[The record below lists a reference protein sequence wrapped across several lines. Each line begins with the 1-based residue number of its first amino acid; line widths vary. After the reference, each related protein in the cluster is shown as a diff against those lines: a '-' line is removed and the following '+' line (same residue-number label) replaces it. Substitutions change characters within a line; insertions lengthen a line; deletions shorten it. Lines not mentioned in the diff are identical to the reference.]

1 MLRVYNSLER
11 ELQDFKPLHEGLVGI
26 YVCGPTVYGHSH
38 IGHAKSYVSFD
49 VIVRYLRHRF
59 PDHRVRYVQNIT
71 DVGHLTD
78 NADMGEDK
86 VAAKARE
93 LGLQPMEVADTFTR
107 SYFED
112 MDALNVLR
120 PDISPRA
127 TGHIPQQIELVQKLI
142 ERGHA
147 YEAEGN
153 VYFDVESFAGYGKL
167 SGRNLDEMMEA
178 VRIEARTEKRHPAD
192 FAVWIK
198 AEPGH
203 LMRWN
208 SPWGEGFPGWHLECS
223 AMSMKYLGETV
234 DIHGGGIEN
243 SFPHHEDEIAQSEAA
258 TGKPFVR
265 YWLHNNMVT
274 VNGQKMGKSLGNF
287 ITLKDAFAGEP
298 PLGKPVRPM
307 VLRYFVLTS
316 HYRSPLDFSVEALD
330 AAEKGLERIENT
342 VGRVRRALRQTAAQ
356 MPDSEAAVRERPAQP
371 LLFDEPLSAHPAGS
385 QAAVPDQVRKL
396 ITDTRAQF
404 LAEMDNDFNTA
415 GAIGVLSTFTRDVN
429 RLLDEDKALPA
440 QAFVA
445 LNGLY
450 EDLGGRVLGI
460 VRIHTDAIQASADG
474 AIQEQVTGEATGTVQ
489 VTAAG
494 GGILRRGASIDR
506 QLIETLL
513 AVRADLRKARQYEL
527 ADSIRE
533 RLAKLGI
540 EVQDGADGARWQ
552 FK

>member
-49 VIVRYLRHRF
+49 VIVRYLRHLG
-59 PDHRVRYVQNIT
+59 HRVRYVQNIT

-93 LGLQPMEVADTFTR
+93 LGLQPMEVAETFTR

-223 AMSMKYLGETV
+223 VMAQAYLGETV

-243 SFPHHEDEIAQSEAA
+243 IFPHHEDEIAQAEAA

-287 ITLKDAFAGEP
+287 ITLKDAFAGRP
-298 PLGKPVRPM
+298 PLQKPVRPM

-316 HYRSPLDFSVEALD
+316 HYRSPLDFSVGALD
-330 AAEKGLERIENT
+330 AAQKGLERIENT
-342 VGRVRRALRQTAAQ
+342 VGRVRRMLTAA
-356 MPDSEAAVRERPAQP
+356 
-371 LLFDEPLSAHPAGS
+371 PAGPVPPAPS
-385 QAAVPDQVRKL
+385 GVEGSAGDGPVPEAVLR
-396 ITDTRAQF
+396 
-404 LAEMDNDFNTA
+404 LAEETRQAFLSEMDDDFNTA
-415 GAIGVLSTFTRDVN
+415 GAIGALSTFTREVN
-429 RLLDEDKALPA
+429 RLLDQNGALSRE
-440 QAFVA
+440 A
-445 LNGLY
+445 LTVLDGLY
-450 EDLGGRVLGI
+450 TELGGDVLGI
-460 VRIHTDAIQASADG
+460 VTEQTG
-474 AIQEQVTGEATGTVQ
+474 ARATAGVERELVEA
-489 VTAAG
+489 
-494 GGILRRGASIDR
+494 
-506 QLIETLL
+506 LL
-513 AVRADLRKARQYEL
+513 AVRADLRQARQYAL
-527 ADSIRE
+527 ADSIRK
-533 RLAKLGI
+533 RLEELGI
-540 EVQDGADGARWQ
+540 EVNDGPDGTSWQ
-552 FK
+552 FRQ

>member
-1 MLRVYNSLER
+1 MLKVYNTLGR
-11 ELQDFKPLHEGLVGI
+11 ELQEFKPLRPGFVGI

-49 VIVRYLRHRF
+49 VIVRYLRHLG
-59 PDHRVRYVQNIT
+59 HRVRYVQNIT

-78 NADMGEDK
+78 NADAGEDK
-86 VAAKARE
+86 IGAKARE
-93 LGLQPMEVADTFTR
+93 LGLEPMEVAEEFTR

-112 MDALNVLR
+112 MDKLNVRR

-127 TGHIPQQIELVQKLI
+127 SGHVPEQIELVQRLI

-147 YEAEGN
+147 YEADGN